1 MIEKGV
7 KEASGGL
14 TMLFPTLGGGS
25 YTDSHIEMIY
35 QAEPLRYVYFSVHML
50 YNYKYLN
57 WFSV

>member
-1 MIEKGV
+1 MIEKGM
-7 KEASGGL
+7 KEAPGGL
-14 TMLFPTLGGGS
+14 TMLFPTLGGG

-35 QAEPLRYVYFSVHML
+35 RAEPLYVYFSVHML